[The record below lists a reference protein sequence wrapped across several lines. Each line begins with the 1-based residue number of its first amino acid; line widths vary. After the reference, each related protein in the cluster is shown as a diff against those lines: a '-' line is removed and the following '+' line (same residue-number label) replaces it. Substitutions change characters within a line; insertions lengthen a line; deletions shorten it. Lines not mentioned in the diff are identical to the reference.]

1 MKAKCEEIII
11 DQYLKGN
18 ITDKEKNRHLK
29 GIAMLNPEGVAYVYN
44 ELTNNISQF
53 FKNTQRHFKTW
64 DQLSKTEQE
73 EAFSQV
79 VSDTEVLKLFKEI
92 EELEDELPE

>member
-1 MKAKCEEIII
+1 MKQKCEEIII

-18 ITDKEKNRHLK
+18 ITDKEKTRHLK
-29 GIAMLNPEGVAYVYN
+29 GLAMLNPEGLAYVYN

-53 FKNTQRHFKTW
+53 FKNTQRYFKTW
-64 DQLSKTEQE
+64 DQLSETEQE
-73 EAFSQV
+73 EAFSQI